1 MRFHT
6 FTTQKPYFYPI
17 FQQLKLPDSLK
28 TCYFNLAGSI
38 YCKSGPPSF
47 ISLSTLLQGPIPH
60 GHLLQIHARVFRLHA
75 HQDNLIATRLIGH
88 YPSHLALRVFD
99 QLQGP
104 NLFPFNAIIRVF
116 AYEGHFHDSFF
127 LFRRL
132 KRQSLSP
139 NDLTFSFILK
149 ACFGA
154 KYVVYVQQVHTHILK
169 VGLITDPFVCNGLVA
184 VYAKCFKDLASAR
197 LLFDEMPDKGVVC
210 CWTSLIAGFA
220 QSGQSEEVL
229 RLFCVMMVREKL
241 RPENDTM
248 VSVLSACSNLEIFQ
262 IEKWV
267 TALSE
272 FTNGIESKTSSC
284 DSLNNVL
291 VYLYGKWGK
300 IEKSRERF
308 DDISCNGK
316 RSVLP
321 WNSMIN
327 AYVQNGFPLEAL
339 SLFRL
344 MAENPTCRP
353 NHVTM
358 VSVLSACAQIGDLEL
373 GKWVHDYLKSK
384 GSKGVLEFNTF
395 LSTSL
400 IDMYSKCGSLDKA
413 KEVFNQMVSK
423 DVVSFNTMIM
433 GLAINGEGMEAVK
446 LFSTMQEFGLHPNA
460 GTFLGLL
467 WACSHS
473 GLSDEGR
480 KIFRDMSSSF
490 VILPKLEHYA
500 CYIDLLARN
509 GHLEEAIKV
518 ATSMPFKPN
527 NFVWGALLGGCLLH
541 SKPDMAKLVYKRF
554 LEVDP
559 ANSAGYVMLANVF
572 AVDHR
577 WSDVSALRWFM
588 KEKGVKKQPGCSWI
602 SINGVVHEFLVGS
615 PLHPQIESIH
625 HMLHG
630 LVKDMKIASPPEM
643 PKLEL

>member
-116 AYEGHFHDSFF
+116 AYE
-127 LFRRL
+127 
-132 KRQSLSP
+132 
-139 NDLTFSFILK
+139 
-149 ACFGA
+149 
-154 KYVVYVQQVHTHILK
+154 
-169 VGLITDPFVCNGLVA
+169 A

>member
-1 MRFHT
+1 MKVIS
-6 FTTQKPYFYPI
+6 TTLSF
-17 FQQLKLPDSLK
+17 SL
-28 TCYFNLAGSI
+28 
-38 YCKSGPPSF
+38 
-47 ISLSTLLQGPIPH
+47 
-60 GHLLQIHARVFRLHA
+60 
-75 HQDNLIATRLIGH
+75 
-88 YPSHLALRVFD
+88 
-99 QLQGP
+99 
-104 NLFPFNAIIRVF
+104 
-116 AYEGHFHDSFF
+116 
-127 LFRRL
+127 RRL

-154 KYVVYVQQVHTHILK
+154 KYVVYVQLVHTHILK
-169 VGLITDPFVCNGLVA
+169 VGLITDPFVCNGLLA
-184 VYAKCFKDLASAR
+184 IYAKCFKDLASAR

-248 VSVLSACSNLEIFQ
+248 VSVLSACSNLEIHQ

-316 RSVLP
+316 ISVLP

-373 GKWVHDYLKSK
+373 GKWVHDCLKSK
-384 GSKGVLEFNTF
+384 GRQGVLEFNTF

-509 GHLEEAIKV
+509 GHLEEAIK
-518 ATSMPFKPN
+518 
-527 NFVWGALLGGCLLH
+527 
-541 SKPDMAKLVYKRF
+541 RF